1 MDQKAGCLVFTS
13 LTAMQV
19 QSAFM
24 IDLNQ
29 VSLALRN
36 ATSRSLV
43 LLDEFGKGTLS
54 SGMFIFN
61 IISLLRP

>member
-1 MDQKAGCLVFTS
+1 M
-13 LTAMQV
+13 

-36 ATSRSLV
+36 ALTPRSILV
-43 LLDEFGKGTLS
+43 LDEFGKGTLPIGHNRVALS
-54 SGMFIFN
+54 CGFDHSDLFYY
-61 IISLLRP
+61 

>member
-1 MDQKAGCLVFTS
+1 MNSYVAQ
-13 LTAMQV
+13 M

-36 ATSRSLV
+36 TSTPRSLLV
-43 LLDEFGKGTLS
+43 LDEFGKGTLAA
-54 SGMFIFN
+54 G
-61 IISLLRP
+61 